1 MPILVS
7 VDSNVSVSFS
17 LVLTFLS
24 ISCIRVLLEIPGLT
38 AIWYVRLADSNSTVL
53 ETQPNPIVLDVALAI
68 SMALGACANIA
79 LVIRFLE
86 RYCYR
91 STIIAMICLTV
102 HDIMCVYSTD
112 VAYRPDADLPDS
124 PTQQCR
130 RGDGVRRD
138 SPC

>member
-1 MPILVS
+1 MSI
-7 VDSNVSVSFS
+7 DSSASAPSSLLLTFS
-17 LVLTFLS
+17 LFS
-24 ISCIRVLLEIPGLT
+24 RIRVLLEIPGLT
-38 AIWYVRLADSNSTVL
+38 TIWYVRLADSNSTVL

-112 VAYRPDADLPDS
+112 VTFGADADSPDS
-124 PTQQCR
+124 PTQQRR

>member
-1 MPILVS
+1 MSI
-7 VDSNVSVSFS
+7 DSSDSASYSLLLTFS
-17 LVLTFLS
+17 LFS
-24 ISCIRVLLEIPGLT
+24 RIRVLLEIPGLT

-68 SMALGACANIA
+68 SMALGACANVA
-79 LVIRFLE
+79 LVVRFLE

-91 STIIAMICLTV
+91 STIIAMLCLTV